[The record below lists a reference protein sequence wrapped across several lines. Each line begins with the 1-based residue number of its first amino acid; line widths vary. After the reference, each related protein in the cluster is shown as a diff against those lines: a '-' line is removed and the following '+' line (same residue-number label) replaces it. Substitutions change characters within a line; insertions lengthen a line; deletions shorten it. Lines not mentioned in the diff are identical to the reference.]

1 MLPRTKL
8 KKLLTVLAISV
19 NFKQVVG
26 KFCLNIWLLGLGVL
40 RESERH
46 KRIFRAGQR
55 SWL

>member
-19 NFKQVVG
+19 NFKQVLG
-26 KFCLNIWLLGLGVL
+26 KFCLNILLLGLGVL

-46 KRIFRAGQR
+46 QRIFRAGQP